1 MATQETYPAR
11 LCGPLSFATTISV
24 LGTSEPRN
32 PVMGSDLGSAQGV
45 SEHGLIG
52 DGLSGRIERNNLHLL
67 EPLAFFSGAASRSV
81 SVLIGACG
89 F

>member
-1 MATQETYPAR
+1 MERRHQDSR
-11 LCGPLSFATTISV
+11 DQDQLGRV
-24 LGTSEPRN
+24 LIN

-67 EPLAFFSGAASRSV
+67 EPLAFLRGRFQFFLRRNLRAAA
-81 SVLIGACG
+81 L
-89 F
+89 